1 MRFGTSR
8 IVLRIQCRGAPGEI
22 ASALRA
28 SSLRD
33 HRRLRSG
40 VQLGLRPSCRTRFVV
55 CREFEFKAPRSSWLL
70 AVLNAKNGGA
80 PGEIA
85 SALRASSLRNH
96 RRLRSGVQLGL
107 RPSCRTRFVVCRE
120 FEFKAPRS
128 NWLLAVLNAKNGGA
142 PGEIASALRAS
153 SLRNHRRLRSGVQ
166 LGLRPSC
173 RTRFVVCREFEFK
186 APRSSWLLAVLNAQN
201 GGAPGEIASA
211 LRASS
216 LRDHRRLRSGV
227 QLGLRP
233 SCRTRVVVCREVEF
247 KAPRFDCSL

>member
-1 MRFGTSR
+1 MQSG
-8 IVLRIQCRGAPGEI
+8 GAPGEI

-33 HRRLRSG
+33 
-40 VQLGLRPSCRTRFVV
+40 
-55 CREFEFKAPRSSWLL
+55 
-70 AVLNAKNGGA
+70 
-80 PGEIA
+80 
-85 SALRASSLRNH
+85 H

-173 RTRFVVCREFEFK
+173 RTRFVVCRELGFK
-186 APRSSWLLAVLNAQN
+186 APRCSWLLAVLNAKN
-201 GGAPGEIASA
+201 GGAPGEIRTPDLLVRSQALYPTE
-211 LRASS
+211 LRAQGARILTSS
-216 LRDHRRLRSGV
+216 IRDHHCRNVRHPIGYSAQSGPPNQPHACISGACRRVAEREGFE
-227 QLGLRP
+227 P
-233 SCRTRVVVCREVEF
+233 SKGF
-247 KAPRFDCSL
+247 